1 MNQTSEL
8 PYRYFQEKELHTIM
22 NEKPI
27 DQDKLEEIAKVSGF
41 INDLYR
47 IKVWKRMIDVTK
59 SDKLGD
65 WSSKS
70 N

>member
-27 DQDKLEEIAKVSGF
+27 DQDKLEEIAKASGF